1 MGTNELIGTIIVVG
15 VPLIVGIIALVRPI
29 INLNSSIT
37 KLNLTMEQLVGEN
50 TCIKAQLK
58 EHDDTLS
65 EHEIRLRLMEFKK
78 ESQSHE
84 Q

>member
-1 MGTNELIGTIIVVG
+1 MGTNELIGTILIVG

-37 KLNLTMEQLVGEN
+37 KLNITMEQLLGEN
-50 TCIKAQLK
+50 TTIKAQLK